1 MTPTYHPDRPG
12 ATTTI
17 TRDRDGLLNALATI
31 DAEGWEGPTATAL
44 LRFVRDQIAR
54 PLVIDVGLRGL
65 AASQAEASAWQAA
78 WLVMTKPA
86 LRRAESP
93 WGVVWQAARRA
104 ALGELVAAR
113 YVKVERRAWELRH
126 PDGTAEPTRVP
137 LSLDALLDTGWEP
150 PGDEPQDTPLAGL
163 RVCSEFALTEA
174 GWSPAEASRI
184 VAAVV
189 ELPDPAAD
197 PRSGALGWRHMATA
211 LELPPWQARRLCI
224 ALRGTSTWPGLFAR
238 ILEDGATAIRTP
250 AMQAALRATR
260 VRRHRSPA
268 LAASRAE
275 AVEQLDVHK
284 AAS

>member
-1 MTPTYHPDRPG
+1 MTPTDHPDRPG
-12 ATTTI
+12 AI

-31 DAEGWEGPTATAL
+31 DVEGWEGPTATAL
-44 LRFVRDQIAR
+44 LGFVRDQIAR

-65 AASQAEASAWQAA
+65 AAPQAEASAWQAA

-126 PDGTAEPTRVP
+126 PGGTAEPTRIP

-150 PGDEPQDTPLAGL
+150 TDDELPDTALADL
-163 RVCSEFALTEA
+163 EVCSEFALTET

-189 ELPDPAAD
+189 ELPDPATD
-197 PRSGALGWRHMATA
+197 PRGGALGWRHMATA
-211 LELPPWQARRLCI
+211 LDLPPWQARRLCV

-238 ILEDGATAIRTP
+238 LLDDGVTAIRTP

-268 LAASRAE
+268 LAAHRAE
-275 AVEQLDVHK
+275 IAEQHDAHRS
-284 AAS
+284 AS